1 MQYTAP
7 VKSAVA
13 PAATKRPVAD
23 AAVPPKTTPVK
34 GGVLVAGS
42 VAIDLNC
49 DYVVPKAG
57 DVAVKDHTS
66 NPARITQTIGGVGHN
81 VALAAAR
88 ANAKSPVTF
97 CSLVGND
104 V

>member
-7 VKSAVA
+7 VKPVA
-13 PAATKRPVAD
+13 PAATKKTAD
-23 AAVPPKTTPVK
+23 AGVPPKTAPAQ

-49 DYVVPKAG
+49 DYVVPKPG
-57 DVAVKDHTS
+57 DFAVKDHTS
-66 NPARITQTIGGVGHN
+66 NPARITQSIGGVGHN
-81 VALAAAR
+81 VALAASR
-88 ANAKSPVTF
+88 ANTKSPVTF